1 MLSYFVLLVILAIVN
16 TVLEALT
23 LVQQDKD
30 PEHEEEGT
38 TQSADR
44 IEFAKLFMMITNDV
58 TFGSLHCL
66 MLVMFFRFA

>member
-16 TVLEALT
+16 TVRGVLSLMQPDE
-23 LVQQDKD
+23 D
-30 PEHEEEGT
+30 PEKEGT
-38 TQSADR
+38 TQRADR
-44 IEFAKLFMMITNDV
+44 IEFAKLFMMISNDV